1 MISNSADTLF
11 IDTTY
16 CRCILETLLK
26 WQPCQVE
33 FENVYNNQENI
44 LTWDGAKLEQTLDK
58 LKNQQFSRL

>member
-11 IDTTY
+11 IDATY

-33 FENVYNNQENI
+33 FENVYNNQEHI
-44 LTWDGAKLEQTLDK
+44 LTWDGAKL
-58 LKNQQFSRL
+58 